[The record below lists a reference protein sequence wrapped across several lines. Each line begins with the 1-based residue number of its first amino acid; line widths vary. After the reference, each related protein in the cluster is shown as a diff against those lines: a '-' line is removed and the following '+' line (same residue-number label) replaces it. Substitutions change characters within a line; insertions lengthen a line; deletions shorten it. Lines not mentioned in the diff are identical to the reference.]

1 MPRSRLTRIPA
12 CYWPLLLAVLLA
24 GCAAQPAVYKMPATL
39 AGCEAWFAAADDAVT
54 RAGVRDV
61 QAARLQGSPHLRVD
75 RLLATL
81 AREGLDGDA
90 YETWLD
96 HTARLAR
103 TGWEVEL
110 SNLPAESRQDLAA
123 STRTPSL
130 KGMAATCIDR
140 MRMRDANDP
149 ARADE
154 ILDSARVADAYVD
167 WQRVVGLYPLTRWPV
182 LSGYYRW
189 RDEINGLHRMSLD
202 QLPITGELRRYATP
216 VSTSRSAT
224 GGWSHDA
231 LGYPVIDADRQ
242 AALFA
247 DHSPVWVVD
256 TVSEDDSP
264 GRPYWPEDG
273 EHAAIESTRPS
284 VYHHLSY
291 TRVAGEILPQLN
303 YLLWFPA
310 RTPYGE
316 GDIYAG
322 RLDGLLFR
330 VTLDREGEPLLYD
343 AIHPCGCYHM
353 FFPGPRLTARPEEEV
368 GGEGFYVPQPAPSPG
383 PGERLA
389 LRLEAGTHQLV
400 RLHTVPDDL
409 AAETLVSSN
418 YNDLRSI
425 VRGGRRQSL
434 YGPDGLVA
442 GTGRSERYL
451 LWPMGVPSAG
461 AMRQWGHHATMFVGR
476 RHFDDPGM
484 VEAGFRVLP
493 VVSPAGG

>member
-1 MPRSRLTRIPA
+1 MLVV
-12 CYWPLLLAVLLA
+12 LLLA
-24 GCAAQPAVYKMPATL
+24 GCATSPPLVHEIYATP
-39 AGCEAWFAAADDAVT
+39 AGCERWFAAADDAVL

-61 QAARLQGSPHLRVD
+61 QAARVPGSPHLRVD
-75 RLLATL
+75 RLLA
-81 AREGLDGDA
+81 AQASEGLDEEAFDA
-90 YETWLD
+90 WLM
-96 HTARLAR
+96 HASREARI
-103 TGWEVEL
+103 GWEVEL
-110 SNLPAESRQDLAA
+110 ANLPAALRQRLGTSPGAMDLEGKAV
-123 STRTPSL
+123 
-130 KGMAATCIDR
+130 TCIDR
-140 MRMRDANDP
+140 MRARDASDP

-154 ILDSARVADAYVD
+154 ILESARVADAYVD

-189 RDEINGLHRMSLD
+189 RDEVDGLHRMPLD
-202 QLPITGELRRYATP
+202 QLPVRGELWRYATP

-224 GGWSHDA
+224 GGWGHDA
-231 LGYPVIDADRQ
+231 LGYPVLDADRL

-247 DHSPVWVVD
+247 DHSPVWEVD
-256 TVSEDDSP
+256 TVGEDDLP

-273 EHAAIESTRPS
+273 EQAAIDSARPS

-303 YLLWFPA
+303 YLIWFPA
-310 RTPYGE
+310 RTPHGE

-330 VTLDREGEPLLYD
+330 VTLAGDGEPLLYD

-353 FFPGPRLTARPEEEV
+353 FFPAPRLVPRPAEEV
-368 GGEGFYVPQPAPSPG
+368 GGEGFHVPQVAPVLAPG
-383 PGERLA
+383 QRMA
-389 LRLEAGTHQLV
+389 VRLEAGTHQLV

-409 AAETLVSSN
+409 AFETLYIN
-418 YNDLRSI
+418 KLNDLRSMQ
-425 VRGGRRQSL
+425 RGVRRQSL

-442 GTGRSERYL
+442 GTGRSERFL

-484 VEAGFRVLP
+484 VEAGFTVFP
-493 VVSPAGG
+493 AAPPAGC